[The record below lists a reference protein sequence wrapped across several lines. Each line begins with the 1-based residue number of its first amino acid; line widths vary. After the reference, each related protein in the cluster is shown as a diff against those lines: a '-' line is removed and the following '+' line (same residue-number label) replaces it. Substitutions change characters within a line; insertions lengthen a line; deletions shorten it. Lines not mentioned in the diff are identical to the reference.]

1 MFKRI
6 IYDNWT
12 NIVPILSFC
21 LTFGVF
27 LVIAVK
33 ALFFKKD
40 FVKHMGHLPLEDEV
54 PANPSHTNHE

>member
-21 LTFGVF
+21 LTFAVF
-27 LVIAVK
+27 LGITAR

-40 FVKHMGHLPLEDEV
+40 FIKHMGHLPLEDDAPTQTEL
-54 PANPSHTNHE
+54 ADHE